1 MKRLSIVLLTS
12 LVLAGPAGAGVRGD
26 EYFTL
31 VKQDKVVSLYERWIT
46 YIRTRV
52 TYIVST
58 RRSSKV
64 PRWISDPLVRNNLF
78 ETMTAFKNTL
88 EK

>member
-1 MKRLSIVLLTS
+1 MNDGS
-12 LVLAGPAGAGVRGD
+12 L
-26 EYFTL
+26 
-31 VKQDKVVSLYERWIT
+31 
-46 YIRTRV
+46 IRTRV